1 MEAAAERRILL
12 WTPDPAGA
20 TDLHRGLEDAGC
32 HVHAHT
38 FASPD
43 LEPWAGFHLL
53 VIDDG
58 TSECD
63 PAALCRGVR
72 ARLGEDFVPLLFV
85 AGESA
90 SPWRRAVL
98 EAGAD
103 ACLTRPFTTGEFVAQ
118 VQALLRI
125 KERHDHL
132 RGKTAEM
139 LHTTLRLQQAHQR
152 VNQEL
157 ELARRIQQ
165 SFLPQSLPE
174 VPRARFAVHYQP
186 CGRVGGDFYDVFRL
200 DEHHIGFYVADA
212 MGHGVPAGLLT
223 MFLKKGVRAKEIF
236 QKQYRLVPP
245 EEVLE
250 RLNRDLI
257 EQGLADNSFIT
268 MVYGLFN
275 VQDGT
280 LHFSRAGHPHPVY
293 LSGDREPEVWKVP
306 GSLLGVFET
315 TFTDRTCRLHPGDK
329 VLFYTDGTEES
340 SFEGRPPGTESFLA
354 CLARHRNKPITELV
368 GSLAGDLLP
377 QAPQPDDFTVLGL
390 EVCTS
395 QRNL

>member
-1 MEAAAERRILL
+1 MESAHGRRIL
-12 WTPDPAGA
+12 WCTPDPAA
-20 TDLHRGLEDAGC
+20 VADLHHCLEEAG
-32 HVHAHT
+32 HVVHGHT
-38 FASPD
+38 LRSFDPED
-43 LEPWAGFHLL
+43 LAGVHLF
-53 VIDDG
+53 VVDEGVAGI
-58 TSECD
+58 D
-63 PAALCRGVR
+63 PAACCRRLR
-72 ARLGEDFVPLLFV
+72 ASLGEGFIPLLCV
-85 AGESA
+85 TGP
-90 SPWRRAVL
+90 SPSPMRRAVL

-103 ACLTRPFTTGEFVAQ
+103 ACLTRPFTAGEFLAQ
-118 VQALLRI
+118 VNALLRI
-125 KERHDHL
+125 KARHDCL
-132 RGKTAEM
+132 QGKAAEM
-139 LHTTLRLQQAHQR
+139 LHTAGRLQQAHQR

-223 MFLKKGVRAKEIF
+223 MFLKKGVRANEIF
-236 QKQYRLVPP
+236 HKQYRLVPP

-257 EQGLADNSFIT
+257 AQGLADNSFIT

-275 VQDGT
+275 VQEGT

-293 LSGDREPEVWKVP
+293 LSGDQEPEVWKVP

-315 TFTDRTCRLHPGDK
+315 TFSDRTCRLRPGDK

-354 CLARHRNKPITELV
+354 CLARHRSKPIAELV
-368 GSLAGDLLP
+368 SSLAGDLLP
-377 QAPQPDDFTVLGL
+377 QTPQPDDFTLLGL
-390 EVCTS
+390 EVKE
-395 QRNL
+395 

>member
-1 MEAAAERRILL
+1 MEAAQGRRILL
-12 WTPDPAGA
+12 WTPDLEAA
-20 TDLHRGLEDAGC
+20 ADLRRGLEDAGY
-32 HVHAHT
+32 HVQTHT
-38 FASPD
+38 PGSPD
-43 LEPWAGFHLL
+43 REPWRDCHLL
-53 VIDDG
+53 VIDDSLAG
-58 TSECD
+58 FD
-63 PAALCRGVR
+63 PAAVCRRVR
-72 ARLGEDFVPLLFV
+72 ARLGDDSIPLLCL
-85 AGESA
+85 AGESP
-90 SPWRRAVL
+90 SPVRRAVL

-103 ACLTRPFTTGEFVAQ
+103 ACLTRPFTAEEFLAQ
-118 VQALLRI
+118 VNALLRI
-125 KERHDHL
+125 KDRHDRL
-132 RGKTAEM
+132 QGKTAEM

-200 DEHHIGFYVADA
+200 DEQHIGFYVADA

-236 QKQYRLVPP
+236 QRQYRLVPP

-268 MVYGLFN
+268 MIYGLFN

-293 LSGDREPEVWKVP
+293 LSGDQEPEVWKVP

-315 TFTDRTCRLHPGDK
+315 TFADRTCRLHPGDK

-354 CLARHRNKPITELV
+354 CLARHRNKPIAELV

-390 EVCTS
+390 EVKE
-395 QRNL
+395 